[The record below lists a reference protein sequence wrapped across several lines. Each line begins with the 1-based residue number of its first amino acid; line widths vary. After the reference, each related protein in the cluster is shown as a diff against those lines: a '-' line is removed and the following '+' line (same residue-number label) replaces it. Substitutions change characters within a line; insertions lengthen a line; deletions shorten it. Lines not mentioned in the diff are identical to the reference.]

1 MRNLKLFAAAAAFAA
16 LSATTAAAQSS
27 PVAVGV
33 NLGTTGVGLEAQFSV
48 SDSLVVRSSADG
60 LSFDHDETYSGVDYD
75 GKLKSMTAGLFADWH
90 PGGSAFLLSAGAY
103 VGERKVKLDAQP
115 SGNVEIG
122 GATFTPAQVG
132 RIEGQAKMSDVQPFA
147 GVGFDNTFTGDGAWG
162 FRALAGVAFSKSP
175 DVTLRATGGTF
186 SNDPAFLAR
195 LRQEEQDLQDDADGF
210 KYYPVVQIGV
220 TRRF

>member
-1 MRNLKLFAAAAAFAA
+1 MRNLKLSAAAAAVTL
-16 LSATTAAAQSS
+16 LSATAAAAQTS

-33 NLGTTGVGLEAQFSV
+33 NLGTTGVGLEAQLAV
-48 SDSLVVRSSADG
+48 SDSLVLRAGADT
-60 LSFDHDETYSGVDYD
+60 LRFNQDETYSDVDYD
-75 GKLKSMTAGLFADWH
+75 GKLKSTTAGLFADWR

-103 VGERKVKLDAQP
+103 FGKRKVTLDAQP
-115 SGNVEIG
+115 SANVEIG

-132 RIEGQAKMSDVQPFA
+132 RLEGEAKMSDVQPFLGA
-147 GVGFDNTFTGDGAWG
+147 GFDNTFTRKGAWG

-175 DVTLRATGGTF
+175 DVSLRAVGGTF
-186 SNDPAFLAR
+186 SNDPAFQAR

>member
-1 MRNLKLFAAAAAFAA
+1 MRTPKLFAAVAALACAAATGAV
-16 LSATTAAAQSS
+16 AQTS

-33 NLGTTGVGLEAQFSV
+33 NLGTTGIGLEAQFSV

-60 LSFDHDETYSGVDYD
+60 LSFNRDETYSDIDYD
-75 GKLKSMTAGLFADWH
+75 GKLRSRTAGLFADWH

-103 VGERKVKLDAQP
+103 VGERKVRLDAQP
-115 SGNVEIG
+115 SGPVEIG

-132 RIEGQAKMSDVQPFA
+132 RIEGQAKMSDVQPFV

-175 DVTLRATGGTF
+175 EVTLRATGGTF
-186 SNDPAFLAR
+186 SNDPVFLAR
-195 LRQEEQDLQDDADGF
+195 LRQEEQDLQDDADDF